1 MFGSEG
7 TDTEAEVM
15 CSVAASANVTG
26 LTIGDIGSIAKNG
39 HQVLW
44 IAYKDA
50 DDSGKPAVQ
59 PQSVYV
65 ERVYDEIDVLAALG
79 F

>member
-7 TDTEAEVM
+7 TDTEAEVIH
-15 CSVAASANVTG
+15 SVAASANVTG

-65 ERVYDEIDVLAALG
+65 ERVYDEIDFLAALG